1 MKTAQFAHL
10 INIVIADMMTDK
22 TYEKNKTK
30 ETTDPNLNDFEINDN
45 STTIYNLTTIT
56 GLVLAMVI

>member
-1 MKTAQFAHL
+1 M
-10 INIVIADMMTDK
+10 VIADMMTDK

>member
-1 MKTAQFAHL
+1 MKTAEFAHL
-10 INIVIADMMTDK
+10 INMVIADTMTDK

-30 ETTDPNLNDFEINDN
+30 ETTGPNLNDFEINDN